1 MIYVANI
8 PLSLMEG
15 VGTGLAYIKGNGDPQ
30 MKNLILIAFLLSLV
44 ACGKKSQSSVDS
56 SLVKLPGVPYLVASD
71 VAVEE
76 VTEEEVTE
84 EEVTEE
90 EVTEE
95 EVTEEE
101 AEATIKNYTCDFSN
115 QNDSAR
121 VEIQIQKDGNKK
133 TAVLVG
139 QGTDGKFTF
148 DGFTLSPSGN
158 ENASVSHEN
167 PDQLVEEGTV
177 IKISARIV
185 MNEAINEGELQVSYK
200 VRNAGK
206 GVTDT
211 AFQKLAD
218 INNCSVK

>member
-1 MIYVANI
+1 
-8 PLSLMEG
+8 
-15 VGTGLAYIKGNGDPQ
+15 
-30 MKNLILIAFLLSLV
+30 MKNLILVAFLLSLV

-56 SLVKLPGVPYLVASD
+56 NLVRLPGVPYLVASD
-71 VAVEE
+71 VEVEE
-76 VTEEEVTE
+76 VTEEEPTE

-90 EVTEE
+90 VTEE
-95 EVTEEE
+95 VVES
-101 AEATIKNYTCDFSN
+101 AIKNYLCDFSN
-115 QNDSAR
+115 QNEAAR

-133 TAVLVG
+133 LAVLVG
-139 QGTDGKFTF
+139 QGADGKFTF

-185 MNEAINEGELQVSYK
+185 MNEEINEGELQVSYK
-200 VRNAGK
+200 IRNGGK

-218 INNCSVK
+218 INNCSAK

>member
-8 PLSLMEG
+8 PLPLRGG
-15 VGTGLAYIKGNGDPQ
+15 VGIGLAYIKGNGDPQ

-56 SLVKLPGVPYLVASD
+56 SLVKLPGVPYHVASD
-71 VAVEE
+71 VEE
-76 VTEEEVTE
+76 VTEEEPTEEGVTE
-84 EEVTEE
+84 EEVT
-90 EVTEE
+90 
-95 EVTEEE
+95 EE

-133 TAVLVG
+133 IAVLVG

-185 MNEAINEGELQVSYK
+185 MNEEINEGELQVSYK
-200 VRNAGK
+200 VRKAGK
-206 GVTDT
+206 GATDT

>member
-1 MIYVANI
+1 
-8 PLSLMEG
+8 ME
-15 VGTGLAYIKGNGDPQ
+15 TL
-30 MKNLILIAFLLSLV
+30 MKNLILVAFLLSLV

-56 SLVKLPGVPYLVASD
+56 NLVRLPGVPYLVASD
-71 VAVEE
+71 VEVEE
-76 VTEEEVTE
+76 VTEEEPTE

-90 EVTEE
+90 VVESSN
-95 EVTEEE
+95 
-101 AEATIKNYTCDFSN
+101 KNYLCDFSN
-115 QNDSAR
+115 QNETAR

-133 TAVLVG
+133 LAVLVG
-139 QGTDGKFTF
+139 QGSDGKFTF

-185 MNEAINEGELQVSYK
+185 MNEEINEGELQVSYK
-200 VRNAGK
+200 IRNGGK